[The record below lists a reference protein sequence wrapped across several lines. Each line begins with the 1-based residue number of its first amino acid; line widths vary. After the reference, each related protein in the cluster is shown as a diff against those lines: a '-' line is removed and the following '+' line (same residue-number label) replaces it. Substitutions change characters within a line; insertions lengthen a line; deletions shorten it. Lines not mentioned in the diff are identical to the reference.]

1 MPEYDYRCLKCK
13 KAFSVTESMT
23 EHESRTHRCPS
34 CKSTRVQRVLASF
47 SAKTSKKS

>member
-13 KAFSVTESMT
+13 KPFSITESMS
-23 EHESRTHRCPS
+23 EHESKTHRCPK
-34 CKSTRVQRVLASF
+34 CKSTRVERVPSTF